1 MLRESVSRGRDRC
14 IFLFQAPELQKRTE
28 SRVKV
33 KIATTMTNR
42 NQSPLIVPPSGTT
55 TAHCFRL
62 HPNTSLMSSLK
73 QAASIIL
80 SKHHTSAFILTAV
93 GSLQDV
99 TIRLANASRFSE
111 EKDDGTNHI
120 KRYKQRFEIVSLTG
134 TLSRDGVHIH
144 ISLSDAE
151 GNVIGGHLIDGV
163 IFTTCEVIL
172 GSTSDVDF
180 TREVDEDTGYT
191 ELVVRQLLSQK
202 NSNGMI
208 MNYIGKFAT
217 CMIIAGAG
225 FALGKMK
232 SK

>member
-1 MLRESVSRGRDRC
+1 
-14 IFLFQAPELQKRTE
+14 
-28 SRVKV
+28 
-33 KIATTMTNR
+33 MTNR
-42 NQSPLIVPPSGTT
+42 NQCPLIVPPSGPT

-80 SKHHTSAFILTAV
+80 SKHNTSAFILTAV

-111 EKDDGTNHI
+111 EKDDGTNCI

-163 IFTTCEVIL
+163 VFTTCEVVL
-172 GSTSDVDF
+172 GSALGVDF
-180 TREVDEDTGYT
+180 VREVDQDTGYT
-191 ELVVRQLLSQK
+191 ELVVSQLLSEGNTNERLMK
-202 NSNGMI
+202 HVGR
-208 MNYIGKFAT
+208 FAT
-217 CMIIAGAG
+217 CMLIAGAG

>member
-1 MLRESVSRGRDRC
+1 
-14 IFLFQAPELQKRTE
+14 
-28 SRVKV
+28 
-33 KIATTMTNR
+33 MTNR
-42 NQSPLIVPPSGTT
+42 NQCPLIVPPSGPT

-80 SKHHTSAFILTAV
+80 SKHNTSAFILTAV

-111 EKDDGTNHI
+111 EKDDGTNCI

-144 ISLSDAE
+144 ISLSDAD

-163 IFTTCEVIL
+163 VFTTCEVVL
-172 GSTSDVDF
+172 GSALGVDF
-180 TREVDEDTGYT
+180 VREVDQDTGYT
-191 ELVVRQLLSQK
+191 ELVVSQLLSEGNTNERLMK
-202 NSNGMI
+202 YVGR
-208 MNYIGKFAT
+208 FAT
-217 CMIIAGAG
+217 CMLIAGAG